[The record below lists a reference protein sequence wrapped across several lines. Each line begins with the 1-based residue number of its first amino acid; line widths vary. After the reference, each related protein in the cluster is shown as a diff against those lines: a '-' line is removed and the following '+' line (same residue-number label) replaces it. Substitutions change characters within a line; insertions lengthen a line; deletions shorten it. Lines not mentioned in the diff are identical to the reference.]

1 MKSIEFTDARRAAM
15 ARIVLTS
22 DDEEYLLKLE
32 RYMKRLN
39 KETANKSQTSYTV
52 EELNTRLDE
61 AEADIQAGR
70 VLNCKEANAEV
81 RRELP
86 WLK

>member
-1 MKSIEFTDARRAAM
+1 MKSDK
-15 ARIVLTS
+15 
-22 DDEEYLLKLE
+22 EYLLKLE

>member
-22 DDEEYLLKLE
+22 DDEEYLFKLE

-39 KETANKSQTSYTV
+39 KETANKSQTSYTM

-70 VLNCKEANAEV
+70 VMTCQEANAEV